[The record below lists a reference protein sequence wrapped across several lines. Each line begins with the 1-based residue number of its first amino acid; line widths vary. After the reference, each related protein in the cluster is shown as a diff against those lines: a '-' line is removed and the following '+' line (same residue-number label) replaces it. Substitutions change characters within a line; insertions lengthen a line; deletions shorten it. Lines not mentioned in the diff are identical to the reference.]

1 MLALLVLDVAR
12 EGSERDDGGDARRFR
27 AGLRDRF
34 GADEAAA
41 WRYTVALLTPLRLQI
56 RQLARA
62 LLVHPRYLPY
72 EVAAA
77 IAGLP
82 PR

>member
-1 MLALLVLDVAR
+1 MQ
-12 EGSERDDGGDARRFR
+12 
-27 AGLRDRF
+27 
-34 GADEAAA
+34 
-41 WRYTVALLTPLRLQI
+41 LLTPLRLQI

-77 IAGLP
+77 IAGFP
-82 PR
+82 PG

>member
-1 MLALLVLDVAR
+1 ML
-12 EGSERDDGGDARRFR
+12 FR
-27 AGLRDRF
+27 S
-34 GADEAAA
+34 EAAA
-41 WRYTVALLTPLRLQI
+41 WRFTVQTLTPLRLQI

-62 LLVHPRYLPY
+62 LLVHPSYLPY

-82 PR
+82 PGKAAHLSCLWLQRG